1 MALDSLIEVKDLV
14 TMLDRHDKTKDKY
27 DWNARDNYLAEKV
40 NKYSEKEY
48 DELTEIIAT
57 HWSTTDD
64 CNDEHGSIVM
74 DIMCTLVFLLEDYKR
89 FDFLVEDIEQSNLRD
104 LLIKC
109 VEAIKEVSFL
119 SAKDFKDGFTNVYDR
134 ELADKEPTKEEVNA

>member
-1 MALDSLIEVKDLV
+1 MALDSLVEVKDLV
-14 TMLDRHDKTKDKY
+14 AMLDRHDKTKDNY
-27 DWNARDNYLAEKV
+27 DWNARDNYLKEKV

-57 HWSTTDD
+57 YWSTTDD

-74 DIMCTLVFLLEDYKR
+74 DIMCTLVFLLEDYER
-89 FDFLVEDIEQSNLRD
+89 FDFLVKDIEQSNLRD

-109 VEAIKEVSFL
+109 VEVIREVSFL

-134 ELADKEPTKEEVNA
+134 ELADTEPTKEEVNA